1 MATISILNTA
11 TKILVINQSVEGS
24 SANGVITT
32 NLRID
37 DGFDNTVGV
46 VYVERGLTGFTGS
59 KGETGESGPVGPPG
73 PIGPPG
79 PSGLRGPAG
88 SGITKLNIGGV
99 IEIAEDDILNISGS
113 GGTSIT
119 FDATSK
125 TVNIY
130 SDPIEFQF
138 SPVFHTHVANQIT
151 NFKEAV
157 DDRVGDLLKSGN
169 NIDLNYEDQDFNRL
183 TVSVTG
189 LTIGINTQAHDDK
202 LDQIS
207 NIQIGHNQI
216 LYGSGLNRYGT
227 LNITEAG
234 KVLINDATVEA
245 QRISLGLGSV
255 ATHDEQEFAKLNGGN
270 NFTGNQTLGDGQLTR
285 FSAFVNEQTGNSYTI
300 NQSDNGKVI
309 SFNNPRAINVSFS
322 NSLNAGFNC
331 LISQIGSGQVRL
343 SGTQIVNRLNHTKL
357 VGRYSVAT
365 LVKVSNDKIILSGDT
380 TDAEGGN

>member
-1 MATISILNTA
+1 MATISVLNTA

-46 VYVERGLTGFTGS
+46 VYVERGLTGFTGP
-59 KGETGESGPVGPPG
+59 KGEIGGSGPVGPPG
-73 PIGPPG
+73 PIGPAG
-79 PSGLRGPAG
+79 PSGLRGPTG
-88 SGITKLNIGGV
+88 SGLTKLNVGGV
-99 IEIAEDDILNISGS
+99 IEIDENDVLNISGS

-119 FDATSK
+119 FDSISK

-130 SDPIEFQF
+130 SDPITFQF
-138 SPVFHTHVANQIT
+138 APVFHTHVANQIT

-157 DDRVGDLLKSGN
+157 DDRVGDLLKSGS
-169 NIDLNYEDQDFNRL
+169 NINLNYEDQDFNRL
-183 TVSVTG
+183 TISVTG
-189 LTIGINTQAHDDK
+189 LVIGVDTQAHDDK

-207 NIQIGHNQI
+207 SIQIGENQI
-216 LYGSGLNRYGT
+216 LYGSALNEYGT
-227 LNITEAG
+227 INITEAG
-234 KVLINDATVEA
+234 KILINDATAEA
-245 QRISLGLGSV
+245 QRITLGLGSV

-270 NFTGNQTLGDGQLTR
+270 NFTGNQALGDGQLTR
-285 FSAFVNEQTGNSYTI
+285 FSAFVNEQTGNSYI
-300 NQSDNGKVI
+300 IDRSDNGKVI
-309 SFNNPRAINVSFS
+309 SFNNSTAINVSFS
-322 NSLNAGFNC
+322 NNLNIGFNC

-343 SGTQIVNRLNHTKL
+343 SGTQIVNRLSHNKL

-365 LVKVSNDKIILSGDT
+365 LVKISNDKIILSGDT